1 VLRLRDSGLFQGDSE
16 KPRPGRIEGLLRSD
30 NRRHRFGSRH
40 RESGTEQEDDRI
52 ASDRIGADVDDSPIE
67 RGERAWRGNVASLK
81 GCHCQGFLRIAV
93 IRHGL
98 RAVRAAQIDGSGS
111 RRSHD
116 AIPLVINRALGIKSK
131 ARAGAAAHGPARVL
145 R

>member
-1 VLRLRDSGLFQGDSE
+1 VTAK

-30 NRRHRFGSRH
+30 NRRHRFAV
-40 RESGTEQEDDRI
+40 GTENRGQNR
-52 ASDRIGADVDDSPIE
+52 RTIGLPAIESARMSTIPPIE

-116 AIPLVINRALGIKSK
+116 AIPLVINRRIGN
-131 ARAGAAAHGPARVL
+131 
-145 R
+145 